1 MGRQGIRALPLRG
14 MDAEAE
20 PPWMGLRRGSAVSL
34 PPQAKRPRRQNGL
47 ESSQPLAFAFGEQFV
62 ELLLVVVIA
71 KVIV

>member
-34 PPQAKRPRRQNGL
+34 PPQPKRLRSQSGL
-47 ESSQPLAFAFGEQFV
+47 YSIQPAGNTASSHLSR
-62 ELLLVVVIA
+62 
-71 KVIV
+71 